1 MRVLALADQPPPVDP
16 LALARANDVEAVVT
30 LGDLEEVALRPLE
43 GADLPV
49 LGVKGNHDEGYAL
62 PGLDLHLA
70 SAEVGGLVFAGFQ
83 GCVRYERDAPLQY
96 TQREARRLVRKLPP
110 ADVLLTH
117 CPPAGVNDEPGDR
130 AHEGFE
136 ALRAWVERH
145 RPRALLHGHTTPDP
159 RHRVHTFGETRVVWV
174 RGARVV
180 EL

>member
-1 MRVLALADQPPPVDP
+1 MRVLALADQPPPANP
-16 LALARANDVEAVVT
+16 LALARANGVDAVVT
-30 LGDLEEVALRPLE
+30 LGDLEETALRPLE

-62 PGLDLHLA
+62 PGLDLHLTR
-70 SAEVGGLVFAGFQ
+70 AEVGGLVFTGFQ
-83 GCVRYERDAPLQY
+83 GCVRYDDDAELQY
-96 TQREARRLVRKLPP
+96 TQREAKRLVRRLPA

-136 ALRAWVERH
+136 ALRSWVVRH
-145 RPRALLHGHTTPDP
+145 RPRVLLHGHTTPDP
-159 RHRVHTFGETRVVWV
+159 RRRVHALGETRVVWV

-180 EL
+180 DL